1 MPSPPQTPSTPGR
14 VTWKLSEKK
23 ENPEHVNY
31 SAQKE
36 AGKQRRSGGKGSA
49 GAAGAAGGGGPNI
62 DTLVDMS
69 GNASNDPMSP
79 DYDAAA
85 PGATIFGIT
94 LNDGYEVLPDVQSGV
109 RRGGWRGAFE
119 GIRRV
124 DEENNIYRQIT
135 EDVFGKSPMQRSER
149 RRTFGFVAGVL
160 FFVYLVSSF
169 GKSMKP
175 HNDVDDALGGHL
187 MLAGHSLCGGFAPR
201 KDAFD
206 RDTQMCK
213 MENALAFASFA
224 GLE

>member
-1 MPSPPQTPSTPGR
+1 MPSPPQTPNTPGR

-23 ENPEHVNY
+23 GGAENVNY

-36 AGKQRRSGGKGSA
+36 AGRQRTSGGKGSA
-49 GAAGAAGGGGPNI
+49 GAAGGGGPI
-62 DTLVDMS
+62 VDTLVDMS
-69 GNASNDPMSP
+69 GHAPNEPMSP

-85 PGATIFGIT
+85 PGTTIFGIT
-94 LNDGYEVLPDVQSGV
+94 LNDGYEVLPDVESGV

-124 DEENNIYRQIT
+124 DEENNIYRQIS

-160 FFVYLVSSF
+160 FFVFLISSF
-169 GKSMKP
+169 GRSMKP
-175 HNDVDDALGGHL
+175 HDDEDGVLGGHL

-201 KDAFD
+201 KDVFD
-206 RDTQMCK
+206 QDTQMCK